1 MNTLQALTLA
11 AFIGLVFG
19 CSHPI
24 KIVGEGDVYS
34 ATGTRNC
41 YYEDYLTGA
50 ESCSKNLVVQ
60 EYIETYY
67 AVPRE
72 GWKFEEWLNYS
83 HCAETGNECGFDIPA
98 DWVKSFWFQTVPPL
112 VAVFTKSAPPPPEPV
127 AMYSY
132 ELDAAGGLLNPQP
145 LEGAHLQRKT
155 VYFSYLGDYSKISFW
170 CCKVPDGD
178 EPHMPAITDD
188 TKPFVL
194 RVDMG
199 ALPDDD
205 GLERELYADIF
216 DSEGNYKGYFTN
228 WTLEPKPTSPIV
240 ISEAGV
246 YTIDYTIDVEVVAVW
261 ESGPITLNIVDGANV
276 QEIDA
281 GGGTE
286 VNISGGKVES
296 LAYCSSVTFNVSG
309 GEVGRI
315 RENCLGSNNEGTI
328 SGGIVGSITFEYT
341 SLLISDGTVGSLFIW
356 AGQVEITGGLVDNI
370 GISTEPYGVDLK
382 ISGGQI
388 TGDLEYVDWGG
399 VIYTFYGGN
408 LTITEPEPSGNNSY
422 DSIISGTLRDGT
434 AISNKIICRE
444 YYSSPLP
451 PPCEGVLIVNEPPSS
466 EIGL

>member
-1 MNTLQALTLA
+1 MDTLKVPVLVTLLS
-11 AFIGLVFG
+11 FIFG

-24 KIVGEGDVYS
+24 GIVGEGDVLS
-34 ATGTRNC
+34 ATGTRDC
-41 YYEDYLTGA
+41 YYEDFLAEA
-50 ESCSKNLVVQ
+50 ESCTRNYVVD

-67 AVPRE
+67 AVPRP
-72 GWKFEEWLNYS
+72 GWEFEKWLNYS
-83 HCAETGNECGFDIPA
+83 HCNANDECAFNISA
-98 DWVKSFWFQTVPPL
+98 DWVHNSWGQTMPPL
-112 VAVFTKSAPPPPEPV
+112 VAVFTETAPPPPEPV

-132 ELDAAGGLLNPQP
+132 ALDAAGGLLNPQP
-145 LEGAHLQRKT
+145 LAGAHLQRKT

-178 EPHMPAITDD
+178 EPHMPRITDD

-246 YTIDYTIDVEVVAVW
+246 YTIDYTVDVEVVVLY
-261 ESGPITLNIVDGANV
+261 PVTLNILEGAKLQKIN
-276 QEIDA
+276 A
-281 GGGTE
+281 RGG
-286 VNISGGKVES
+286 VNINISGGKVES
-296 LAYCSSVTFNVSG
+296 LDYCESVTYNVSG
-309 GEVGRI
+309 GEVGSI
-315 RENCLGSNNEGTI
+315 RENCLGWGNKGTI
-328 SGGIVGSITFEYT
+328 SGGKVGSISFEAT
-341 SLLISDGTVGSLFIW
+341 HLLISGGTVGSMFIW
-356 AGQVEITGGLVDNI
+356 NGQIEMTGGVVESFHLALQNDAFDM
-370 GISTEPYGVDLK
+370 E
-382 ISGGQI
+382 ISGGVI
-388 TGDLEYVDWGG
+388 NSDLEYRDLGG
-399 VIYTFYGGN
+399 VMYTFYGSN

-434 AISNKIICRE
+434 AISNKIICYE

-451 PPCEGVLIVNEPPSS
+451 PPCEGVLIVNEP
-466 EIGL
+466 